1 MLIATA
7 LSEFAGNL
15 KYEAVPSA
23 VARRAKLLL
32 LDAIGVAFASTRYEF
47 AKKGLAGI
55 RRFGGGDAMVIGSD
69 CTLNLRDAVLMN
81 GMLVHGLDYD
91 DTYLPGSVHLT
102 SSTVP
107 CALGMAADT
116 GATGRELLMA
126 CIVGLETGARI
137 GLGGKG
143 GFQQAGF
150 HPTSTC
156 GSLSSSLIAGRLYG
170 LNVQQQTRALGIALS
185 LASGSMQPIQDG
197 TWTKRIHPGWAA
209 GAGIT
214 AASMAGAGFIGPEAV
229 FEGRFGF
236 YTMFLG
242 NQAAN
247 AEPALITSGL
257 GREWEFTRSSIKLFP
272 ACHQSHAFINAAIRI
287 ASDPGVRAEDIESV
301 TTLVAQAAV
310 PLICEPLEAKRRPDS
325 SYLAQFSLPYAM
337 ASSLTRKRFG
347 LNELEESSY
356 TDPGLVRL
364 AEKVSYEIDPNS
376 GYPKFRSGEVVVK
389 MRDGRELRQREEIRP
404 DEPASEESIVA
415 KFMSNVSMIM
425 GQPRADGLCAMIL
438 SIEDEPDSRRLAGA
452 LGK

>member
-1 MLIATA
+1 VLIATA

-15 KYEAVPSA
+15 KYEAVPPA

-32 LDAIGVAFASTRYEF
+32 LDAIGVAFAATQYEF

-55 RRFGGGDAMVIGSD
+55 RRFGEGDAIVIGSE

-107 CALGMAADT
+107 CALGMAAAT
-116 GATGRELLMA
+116 GASGRELLMG

-156 GSLSSSLIAGRLYG
+156 GSLSSALIAGRLYG
-170 LNVQQQTRALGIALS
+170 LDVQQQTRALGIALS
-185 LASGSMQPIQDG
+185 FASGSMQPIQDG

-229 FEGRFGF
+229 FEGHFGF

-242 NQAAN
+242 KQAAN
-247 AEPALITSGL
+247 AEPALITGGL

-272 ACHQSHAFINAAIRI
+272 ACHQSHAFINAAIKI
-287 ASDPGVRAEDIESV
+287 ASDPSVRAEDIESV
-301 TTLVAQAAV
+301 KTLVAQASV
-310 PLICEPLEAKRRPDS
+310 PLICEPQEAKRHPDS

-337 ASSLTRKRFG
+337 ATSLTRKRFG

-389 MRDGRELRQREEIRP
+389 MRDGRELRQREEILP

-415 KFMSNVSMIM
+415 KFMNNVSMII
-425 GQPRADGLCAMIL
+425 GQPRADELCAMIL
-438 SIEDEPDSRRLAGA
+438 SIEDEPDSRRLASA

>member
-32 LDAIGVAFASTRYEF
+32 LDAIGVAFAATRYEF
-47 AKKGLAGI
+47 AKKALAGI
-55 RRFGGGDAMVIGSD
+55 HRFGGGDAVVIGSD
-69 CTLNLRDAVLMN
+69 CTLNLRDAVLIN

-170 LNVQQQTRALGIALS
+170 LNVQQQTHALGIALS
-185 LASGSMQPIQDG
+185 LASGSMQPMQDG
-197 TWTKRIHPGWAA
+197 SWTKRIHPGWAA

-257 GREWEFTRSSIKLFP
+257 GQEWEFTRSSIKLFP

-310 PLICEPLEAKRRPDS
+310 PLICEPQQAKRRPDS

-389 MRDGRELRQREEIRP
+389 MRDGRELRQREEILP
-404 DEPASEESIVA
+404 DEPAGEDSIVA
-415 KFMSNVSMIM
+415 KFMNNVSMIM

-438 SIEDEPDSRRLAGA
+438 GIEDEPDSRRLAGA